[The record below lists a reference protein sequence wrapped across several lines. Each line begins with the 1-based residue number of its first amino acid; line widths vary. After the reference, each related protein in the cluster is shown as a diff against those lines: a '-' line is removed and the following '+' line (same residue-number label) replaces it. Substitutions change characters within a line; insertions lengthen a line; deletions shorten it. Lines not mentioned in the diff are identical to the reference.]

1 MRLRLRELREGE
13 GVAER
18 SGSELGRKEDCVWC
32 CCVCV
37 ATASACAAENAAAQ
51 PHASA
56 LSKDFPCLHK
66 SSG

>member
-18 SGSELGRKEDCVWC
+18 SGSELGRKEVCVWC

-37 ATASACAAENAAAQ
+37 AMASACGAEKCCRAASRFSPVEGFSVLA
-51 PHASA
+51 
-56 LSKDFPCLHK
+56 
-66 SSG
+66 